1 MMKTI
6 EISLPGT
13 VSSVKHYLPLIDPCR
28 LVSAKVSCSTAQTD
42 AAVISLAKKD
52 VSNKVLIKDLKPASA
67 NYVAGTVVDMARGG
81 DTTDLEFNQVFGP
94 KTPLE
99 IDINL
104 QANGQIT
111 LQIVVDPFLIGSRQK
126 ETGA

>member
-13 VSSVKHYLPLIDPCR
+13 NSSVKHYLPLIDPCR
-28 LVSAKVSCSTAQTD
+28 LVSAKVSCSTAQTG
-42 AAVISLAKKD
+42 AAVVSLAKAG
-52 VSNKVLIKDLKPASA
+52 VTNKVLIKDLKPASG
-67 NYVAGTVVDMARGG
+67 NYTAGAVVDMARGSA
-81 DTTDLEFNQVFGP
+81 TTDLEFNQVFGP